1 MNEESSKYFSNSK
14 EELEFYRNTY
24 KLKVE
29 ELLSCQTKIKA
40 LENINNKLKEKNNNT
55 NQNTSSQSNADS
67 WGRINLF
74 FQNIYFVIFF
84 ISYFIFFSFC
94 IIIIIFFIINIV

>member
-1 MNEESSKYFSNSK
+1 MLENMEKNQNEPSERSYISTFKRVNEQLKMNEESSKYFSNSK

-40 LENINNKLKEKNNNT
+40 LENINNKLKEKMSKKSDFLSKKDL
-55 NQNTSSQSNADS
+55 TSSKKF
-67 WGRINLF
+67 L
-74 FQNIYFVIFF
+74 
-84 ISYFIFFSFC
+84 
-94 IIIIIFFIINIV
+94 